1 LSEHDAREGALIMFA
16 FSATKQRLR
25 AAVASM
31 FHAGAGVAFMLMAM
45 FAIQYEEFVAPELAR
60 VGDAWG
66 SAATEAGK
74 RLMSFSL

>member
-1 LSEHDAREGALIMFA
+1 MFA

-25 AAVASM
+25 AISAHM
-31 FHAGAGVAFMLMAM
+31 FHGCAGVAFMLMAM

-60 VGDAWG
+60 VTDAWG
-66 SAATEAGK
+66 TAATEAGK